1 MEILRLILL
10 AAHFFGLAI
19 IIGTFFVQM
28 RRNEG
33 WNFPILV
40 TGGIIQLVS
49 GIGMYGLAM
58 AGGADLNHMKLGI
71 KGIIALIVLVAA
83 VIGLVQQRKAIAA
96 GESERPAKKFFHMAG
111 GLAAINVLI
120 AVFWQS

>member
-1 MEILRLILL
+1 MEILRLVLL

-33 WNFPILV
+33 WNFPIMV
-40 TGGIIQLVS
+40 TGGIIQLLS
-49 GIGMYGLAM
+49 GIGLYGMTM
-58 AGGADLNHMKLGI
+58 ALGGDPNHMKLGI
-71 KGIIALIVLVAA
+71 KGIIALIVLVTA

-111 GLAAINVLI
+111 GLAAINVLV
-120 AVFWQS
+120 AVFWQ